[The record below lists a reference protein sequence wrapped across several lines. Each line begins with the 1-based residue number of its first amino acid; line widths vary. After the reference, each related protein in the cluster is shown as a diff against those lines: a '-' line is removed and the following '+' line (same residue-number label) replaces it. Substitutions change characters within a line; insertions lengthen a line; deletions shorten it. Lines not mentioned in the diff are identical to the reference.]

1 MEGNIYEALKLMCIG
16 LGTVFVALVL
26 IIEFGKL
33 LISLVNKFVPE
44 EEAAPAKA
52 TQTNNA
58 VNPKV
63 AEAIALAVANLTGGK
78 GKVDKIEKI

>member
-1 MEGNIYEALKLMCIG
+1 MDGNIYEALKLMCIG

-33 LISLVNKFVPE
+33 LISLVNKFAPE
-44 EEAAPAKA
+44 EEAPVKA
-52 TQTNNA
+52 TQTNNTI
-58 VNPKV
+58 NPKV